1 MFFILSKTA
10 SYLLL
15 PSNLLIVLIL
25 LGLLLMILGRPRAG
39 TTLAGAAFVLL
50 LLIGYLPVGYYA
62 AHILEQRFPP
72 WNPARGAPDGIV
84 ILGGVIDGPLSRAR
98 RQTEI
103 TDSAERVTI
112 IAKLARDYP
121 KARII
126 FTSGDASLLGN
137 EVAEANYLYPL
148 LDTFGVPRARVE
160 LEKRARNTYENAV
173 FSKEL
178 AKPKPGERWLL
189 VTSARHMPRAIG
201 CFRRVGFP
209 VEAYPV
215 DYTTFPRP
223 RVWGVVD
230 FGGGLKRTDDSA
242 HEWLGLL
249 AYRLT
254 GRTSELLPGPRPA
267 T

>member
-1 MFFILSKTA
+1 
-10 SYLLL
+10 
-15 PSNLLIVLIL
+15 
-25 LGLLLMILGRPRAG
+25 
-39 TTLAGAAFVLL
+39 
-50 LLIGYLPVGYYA
+50 
-62 AHILEQRFPP
+62 
-72 WNPARGAPDGIV
+72 
-84 ILGGVIDGPLSRAR
+84 
-98 RQTEI
+98 
-103 TDSAERVTI
+103 
-112 IAKLARDYP
+112 
-121 KARII
+121 
-126 FTSGDASLLGN
+126 
-137 EVAEANYLYPL
+137 
-148 LDTFGVPRARVE
+148 
-160 LEKRARNTYENAV
+160 
-173 FSKEL
+173 
-178 AKPKPGERWLL
+178 
-189 VTSARHMPRAIG
+189 MPRAIG